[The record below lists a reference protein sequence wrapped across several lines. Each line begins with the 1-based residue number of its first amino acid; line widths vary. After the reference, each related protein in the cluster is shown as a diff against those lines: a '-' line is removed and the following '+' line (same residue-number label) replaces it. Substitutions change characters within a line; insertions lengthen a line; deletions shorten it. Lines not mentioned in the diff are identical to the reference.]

1 MNRISTIVTYIGAA
15 AVVVLALTTCIDV
28 LGRYLFN
35 APLQGTYELTE
46 NFLCI
51 IAACGIAAATATGE
65 HISVDSF
72 FERLSPVGQRIL
84 ALFGAFL
91 ELVVFSVLCWQG
103 IVAVRESIIP
113 YCEVVGSVVPIVT
126 YPFRIVLVLGFFLSV
141 IALVYTIV
149 RLCRSR
155 ASDRLPS

>member
-1 MNRISTIVTYIGAA
+1 MNRISTVVTYLGAV

-35 APLQGTYELTE
+35 SPLQGTYELTE

-51 IAACGIAAATATGE
+51 IAACGIAAATASGE
-65 HISVDSF
+65 HISVDSV
-72 FERLSPVGQRIL
+72 FERLPPAGQRIL
-84 ALFGAFL
+84 ALLGTSL
-91 ELVVFSVLCWQG
+91 ELVVFSILCWQG

-113 YCEVVGSVVPIVT
+113 YCEVSGSVVSIAT

-141 IALVYTIV
+141 IALVYTII
-149 RLCRSR
+149 RLYRSKT
-155 ASDRLPS
+155 SDKP